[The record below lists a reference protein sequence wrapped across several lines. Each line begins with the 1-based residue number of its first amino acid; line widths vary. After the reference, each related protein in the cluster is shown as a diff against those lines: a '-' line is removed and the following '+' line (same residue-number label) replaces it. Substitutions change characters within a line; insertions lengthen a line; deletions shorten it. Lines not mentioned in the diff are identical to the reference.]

1 MSLCFPVSEAIAYL
15 KKKTEY
21 FLKIMEK
28 IQSIL
33 FQLHLGNDWTVLA
46 ETLILKLRQIL
57 YIKTV
62 RLNA

>member
-15 KKKTEY
+15 KKKPEY

-33 FQLHLGNDWTVLA
+33 FQLHLGND
-46 ETLILKLRQIL
+46 
-57 YIKTV
+57 
-62 RLNA
+62 